1 MSTPDSGDRGSAALE
16 VAILAGVILAIIG
29 LIVAAGR
36 VEDAHQLVSHA
47 AEDAAR
53 AATQARTTPA
63 AQTAAAQAAQV
74 ELAGQLTCQPMRL
87 NLTGTIIPGNTVTA
101 TIDCTTAL
109 GILPGHVTVDETASA
124 IVDRYRGTG

>member
-1 MSTPDSGDRGSAALE
+1 LE
-16 VAILAGVILAIIG
+16 VAILAAIILAIIG

-74 ELAGQLTCQPMRL
+74 ELAGHLTCQPMQL
-87 NLTGTIIPGNTVTA
+87 NLTGTITPGNTITA

-109 GILPGHVTVDETASA
+109 GMLPGHVTVADTATA